1 MKAVVLA
8 SGGLDST
15 VTAAMA
21 REEGATL
28 YLLTIMYGQRH
39 QIEIQRAQAIATWL
53 QAAEHKILKLALH
66 EFGGSALTGQG
77 DVPKHRSNQEREMGI
92 PSTYVPA
99 RNTVFLSLALA
110 YAEVVDADAIFIG
123 ANVLDYSGYPD
134 CRPEFLQTFEDAARL
149 GTKRGVNGKP
159 IKIHAPLLLLS
170 KAEIIQKGR
179 ALGVPFESTH
189 SCYDPLDDGLA
200 CGRCDSCVIRLKGFR
215 DAGCQDPVP
224 YAADGSNL
232 ST

>member
-39 QIEIQRAQAIATWL
+39 QIEIQRAQAMAAWL
-53 QAAEHKILKLALH
+53 QAAEHKVLKLALH
-66 EFGGSALTGQG
+66 ELGGSALTGQG
-77 DVPKHRSNQEREMGI
+77 DVPKRRSDQERETGI

-99 RNTVFLSLALA
+99 RNTVFLSLAVA

-134 CRPEFLQTFEDAARL
+134 CRPEFLQTFEHAARL

-159 IKIHAPLLLLS
+159 IKIRAPLLLLS
-170 KAEIIQKGR
+170 KAEIIQRGR
-179 ALGVPFESTH
+179 ALGVPFECTH
-189 SCYDPLDDGLA
+189 SCYDPQDGGLA
-200 CGRCDSCVIRLKGFR
+200 CGQCDSCVIRLKGFR
-215 DAGCQDPVP
+215 DAGCRDPVP
-224 YAADGSNL
+224 YAADGSNP

>member
-39 QIEIQRAQAIATWL
+39 QIEIQRAQAMAAWL
-53 QAAEHKILKLALH
+53 QAAEHKIFKLALH

-77 DVPKHRSNQEREMGI
+77 DVPKRRPNQEGETGI

-134 CRPEFLQTFEDAARL
+134 CRPEFLQTFENAARL

-170 KAEIIQKGR
+170 KDEIIQRGR
-179 ALGVPFESTH
+179 ALGVPFEFTH
-189 SCYDPLDDGLA
+189 SCYDPLDRGLA

-224 YAADGSNL
+224 YAAGGSNP